1 MTVNEFRANLESELA
16 WRQEELAFFKNQL
29 NDISEDH
36 RNKYRK
42 SLVLILYS
50 HLEGYIKLSLQT
62 YVQYINS
69 LSLSRDMVVT
79 GLRAASMNK
88 EFNAY
93 DNLDRKNEVFR
104 RKLPEDSN
112 LHRFFRRVD
121 FISQYEE
128 FVGQDLEI
136 DDSIINT
143 ESNMWYIVLQKNLY
157 KLGLPIDLFQEFESD
172 IDALVNRRNSIAH
185 GNFRSGVSETE
196 FQKWETSTNHVLS
209 GVIRLLYDY
218 ALHEK
223 FMK

>member
-185 GNFRSGVSETE
+185 GNF
-196 FQKWETSTNHVLS
+196 
-209 GVIRLLYDY
+209 
-218 ALHEK
+218 
-223 FMK
+223 